1 MSYRQMATGVL
12 GRCLLGRSLKP
23 LLTIN
28 WNYEVSNMIEKKK
41 SLLLAAVI
49 NSLILTGCGG
59 GGSDGG
65 APPPSI
71 EDNDSGGETGIPEI
85 VNPTPTKNNADAKR
99 LINAP
104 DYMSGA
110 NIVVAVGD
118 SGVFSEHTEL
128 EGTMIDGRS
137 AAFATEMNSP
147 DYKRELVTN
156 LPDDYRPDDAPGLS
170 QSAIAHGTGVSSLI
184 FGENTG
190 LLSDGELLAM
200 DVMYRGSVTDGDYD
214 PVSTRP
220 DLSAAFLATEALS
233 FSSIDF
239 INLSISGTGRYA
251 KPGDSTIPGDI
262 SQKYVEG
269 IDVGVIGVAG
279 NMSLDFS
286 EVFASTTPKCTEEE
300 WDAEPPGIGGRC
312 YAIEF
317 WRGAYVLI
325 PLHDDELR
333 EQFIFAVA
341 VDNNGRKADFS
352 GYPGENEKIQQR
364 FISAPG
370 VSLDLASHKDT
381 DRYSRGSGTSYAA
394 PIITAAAAA
403 VKSKF
408 SSLSSAAVFQV
419 LLDTADDTFAG
430 YNPNHHGMGIL
441 DIGAALN
448 IKPLDYID

>member
-1 MSYRQMATGVL
+1 
-12 GRCLLGRSLKP
+12 
-23 LLTIN
+23 
-28 WNYEVSNMIEKKK
+28 MIEKKK
-41 SLLLAAVI
+41 SLLLAAI
-49 NSLILTGCGG
+49 IGSLALTGCGG
-59 GGSDGG
+59 GSDDDTPPPGFEDGG
-65 APPPSI
+65 GGGHTATPKTEIPPISRS
-71 EDNDSGGETGIPEI
+71 NSS
-85 VNPTPTKNNADAKR
+85 AKA

-104 DYMSGA
+104 DSMSGA
-110 NIVVAVGD
+110 NIIVAVGD

-137 AAFATEMNSP
+137 AAFATEMNAP

-156 LPDDYRPDDAPGLS
+156 LPDDYRPDDAPNLS

-190 LLSDGELLAM
+190 LLSDGTLLAM
-200 DVMYRGSVTDGDYD
+200 DIMYRGSVTDGDYD
-214 PVSTRP
+214 PVSTHP

-239 INLSISGTGRYA
+239 INLSISGTGTYV
-251 KPGDSTIPGDI
+251 KPGDYTTPGDI

-370 VSLDLASHKDT
+370 VSLDLASHQDT

-408 SSLSSAAVFQV
+408 SSLSSAAVFQA

-448 IKPLDYID
+448 INPLDYID